1 MEQSII
7 SAAAAL
13 GGSLVGGISTF
24 AASWARHRTQTSIQ
38 QAARREELYAEF
50 INEAS
55 RHLVSVW
62 GNQIQSPESLVDI
75 YAALE
80 RIRLISSAAV
90 VSAAER
96 VMQQVV
102 SAYNAPNRTYDEL
115 LRIVMSDGVSTPLTD
130 FTQACRAELSGA
142 RNSRKGCDAS
152 FEEAPG
158 FPTPRCG
165 ATVSV

>member
-13 GGSLVGGISTF
+13 SGSLVGGISTF

-50 INEAS
+50 IKEAS
-55 RHLVSVW
+55 RHLMNAW
-62 GNQIQSPESLVDI
+62 GNQIQSPESLVGI

-90 VSAAER
+90 VRAAEG
-96 VMQQVV
+96 VMQEVV
-102 SAYNAPNRTYDEL
+102 SAYNAPNKTYAEL
-115 LRIVMSDGVSTPLTD
+115 QRIVMNDGISTPLTE
-130 FTQACRAELSGA
+130 FTQACRAELGG
-142 RNSRKGCDAS
+142 R
-152 FEEAPG
+152 
-158 FPTPRCG
+158 PTPPR
-165 ATVSV
+165 